1 MSDAESDESL
11 NTEDLMELNETKKDY
26 TGGVERTSPPNPKKE
41 KVKKPKKEV
50 LENVESEN
58 IIEEK
63 PKVKK
68 EKKPRTEKQIEA
80 TKRLVEANKKKRE
93 EKLKNLENNK
103 VESKKVESK
112 KVEKVESK
120 KIEKVKPVKEEP
132 LEVIEDKPKKKMGRP
147 KTKEIIRTEKI
158 KEKIIYMIPNSTG
171 GYDEVKNPKPLT
183 KKDLHKIELEKQV
196 KKDEIEIGKKLVR
209 KKSGAVDYRSK
220 NTRSEK
226 QIENAKKL
234 VEYNKK
240 KREEKLKFQK
250 EQLNESIKENI
261 EESMI
266 NVVSKPLSQ
275 VKQERSERK
284 ARQIITPE
292 EQAAYEYK
300 KTKSLFC

>member
-93 EKLKNLENNK
+93 EKLKNLENN
-103 VESKKVESK
+103 KVESK

-240 KREEKLKFQK
+240 KREEKLKLQK
-250 EQLNESIKENI
+250 QQL
-261 EESMI
+261 
-266 NVVSKPLSQ
+266 
-275 VKQERSERK
+275 
-284 ARQIITPE
+284 
-292 EQAAYEYK
+292 
-300 KTKSLFC
+300 